1 MSKKKLLTHVKQNTD
16 RNHGIIVIVV
26 ASNFQVN
33 ENETL
38 CTLFPRL
45 LYNISCSTSSFCLFV
60 KS

>member
-1 MSKKKLLTHVKQNTD
+1 MSKKVIDTRKQNTD
-16 RNHGIIVIVV
+16 RNRGIIVIVV

-38 CTLFPRL
+38 CTLFLRL